1 MHKCVKL
8 WFEGVICNYPNMMGF
23 FSNYTLGGPGNLSY
37 FQKLQKGKTVN
48 AQIMLSLMVKA
59 WSDGASCNYPNMRGF
74 Q

>member
-1 MHKCVKL
+1 
-8 WFEGVICNYPNMMGF
+8 MGF

-59 WSDGASCNYPNMRGF
+59 WSDGASCNYPNMRDF